1 MPAGRAS
8 AAAAPA
14 PPATRDTSDR
24 SSPYLKW
31 RIGVVVVW
39 LVLSTAA
46 VAFAFTGGQSNDLG
60 AVVNVVDTGFGIALD
75 VQNKSDALWQNVTVT
90 VAPGGY
96 LYRQATLRAG
106 DRLSVQV
113 ARLERIGAKGRHE
126 HPKPDFKPSR
136 ITIRTS
142 SGSYS
147 MRPGARP
154 R

>member
-1 MPAGRAS
+1 MTEHLHDCDVAIIGAGPVGLFAVFEFGMLGMS
-8 AAAAPA
+8 AH
-14 PPATRDTSDR
+14 
-24 SSPYLKW
+24 
-31 RIGVVVVW
+31 
-39 LVLSTAA
+39 
-46 VAFAFTGGQSNDLG
+46 
-60 AVVNVVDTGFGIALD
+60 VVDTLEISGGQCTALYPEKPIYDIPGFPRIAAAELIE
-75 VQNKSDALWQNVTVT
+75 Q
-90 VAPGGY
+90 
-96 LYRQATLRAG
+96 LRAQAAPFEPVYHLG
-106 DRLSVQV
+106 QQV